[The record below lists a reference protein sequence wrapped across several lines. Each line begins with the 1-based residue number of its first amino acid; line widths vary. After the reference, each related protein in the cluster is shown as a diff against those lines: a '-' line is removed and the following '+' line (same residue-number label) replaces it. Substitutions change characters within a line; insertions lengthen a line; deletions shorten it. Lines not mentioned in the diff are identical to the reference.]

1 MCFEC
6 DREKITRR
14 KFLAG
19 STVAIAGLVL
29 EVNAFGQT
37 SKNEQVIGEDVTFK
51 NGADTIL
58 GYLTR
63 PNKKG
68 RHRAIIMVNG
78 DLGVADWL
86 KIVSKDL
93 SEIGFV
99 ALTIDLDSRK
109 EPPRPADE
117 YIGNELDRRVTTD
130 ILAAIEY
137 LKKQSFVKGNKG
149 IGMVGFCFGGRKALM
164 TPTESKDIKA
174 AVSFYGP
181 IVDHRRYA
189 KDPRPD
195 VSTVA
200 AKIKIP
206 VQGHYG
212 TLDPVAIAKDAK
224 DFEEQ
229 LKKQKTP
236 IEMYYYEGAGHG
248 FYGNTWAKQT
258 PEFGYNAEAA
268 KLARE
273 RMLKFLKRY
282 LK

>member
-6 DREKITRR
+6 EREQMSRR
-14 KFLAG
+14 DFLVG
-19 STVAIAGLVL
+19 TTIAIAGLAL
-29 EVNAFGQT
+29 PQNFSAQDN
-37 SKNEQVIGEDVTFK
+37 SKVVAENVSFK
-51 NGADTIL
+51 NGKDIIL

-68 RHRAIIMVNG
+68 RHIAIIMVNG

-86 KIVSKDL
+86 KAVSNDL
-93 SEIGFV
+93 SLNGYV

-117 YIGNELDRRVTTD
+117 YIGNELDRRVTQD
-130 ILAAIEY
+130 IFAAIEY
-137 LKKQSFVKGNKG
+137 LKKQSFVKKRGG
-149 IGMVGFCFGGRKALM
+149 MGMVGFCFGGRKAL
-164 TPTESKDIKA
+164 TIPTETKDIIA
-174 AVSFYGP
+174 SVSFYGP
-181 IVDHRRYA
+181 VIDHRRYE

-195 VSTVA
+195 VVSVA
-200 AKIKIP
+200 SKIKIP

-224 DFEEQ
+224 EFEET
-229 LKKQKTP
+229 LKKQRTP
-236 IEMYYYEGAGHG
+236 VEMYFYEGAGHG
-248 FYGNTWAKQT
+248 FYGNAWAQQT

-273 RMLKFLKRY
+273 RMLAFLKRY